1 MYPARS
7 LIDGRFPSSIQVTV
21 NVAPGTIAP
30 GAGDVNFTAARTAG
44 THPKRCMKCFL
55 TRILCT
61 CQSQARGVK
70 DRFQRVK
77 SAAMEGF
84 GMTLVELSYLARSR
98 KQVIPVLYAIKIQ
111 KCTKIET
118 VNIASGINEMSL
130 YTSVLLN
137 IKIEI

>member
-1 MYPARS
+1 
-7 LIDGRFPSSIQVTV
+7 
-21 NVAPGTIAP
+21 
-30 GAGDVNFTAARTAG
+30 
-44 THPKRCMKCFL
+44 
-55 TRILCT
+55 
-61 CQSQARGVK
+61 
-70 DRFQRVK
+70 
-77 SAAMEGF
+77 
-84 GMTLVELSYLARSR
+84 MTLVELSYLARSR